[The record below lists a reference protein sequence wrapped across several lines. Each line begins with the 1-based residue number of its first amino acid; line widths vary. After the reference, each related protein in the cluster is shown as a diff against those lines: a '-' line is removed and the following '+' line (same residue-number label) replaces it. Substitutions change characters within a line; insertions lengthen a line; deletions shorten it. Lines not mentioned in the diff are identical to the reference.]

1 MKKNNSYQ
9 QIKIL
14 LFIVA
19 LVTSGVFVSK
29 FLNVITNLNTIT
41 NYLNEQQATDNMFH
55 CRGQAI
61 QILEGDTLWWIAHEN
76 CEGNITNVIDKLLK
90 VYGDDLIVGKT
101 IYLPVHSNCE
111 LRLTDGGQVMTDECV
126 E

>member
-1 MKKNNSYQ
+1 MNSNTYRQ
-9 QIKIL
+9 VKTL
-14 LFIVA
+14 LFVVA
-19 LVTSGVFVSK
+19 LVIGGLFVSK
-29 FLNVITNLNTIT
+29 LQDTISNQDT
-41 NYLNEQQATDNMFH
+41 INKYINKQQATDNLFH

-101 IYLPVHSNCE
+101 IYLPVHSDCE
-111 LRLTDGGQVMTDECV
+111 LRLTDGGQVMEECAAQ
-126 E
+126 

>member
-1 MKKNNSYQ
+1 MNSNTYRQ
-9 QIKIL
+9 VKTL

-19 LVTSGVFVSK
+19 LVIGGLFVSK
-29 FLNVITNLNTIT
+29 LQDTISNQDT
-41 NYLNEQQATDNMFH
+41 INKYISEQQATDNLFH

-111 LRLTDGGQVMTDECV
+111 LRLTDGGQVMEECAAQ
-126 E
+126 

>member
-1 MKKNNSYQ
+1 MNSNTYRQ
-9 QIKIL
+9 VKTL
-14 LFIVA
+14 LFVVA
-19 LVTSGVFVSK
+19 LAIGGLFISK
-29 FLNVITNLNTIT
+29 LQDTINNQDT
-41 NYLNEQQATDNMFH
+41 INKYISEQQATDSVFH

-111 LRLTDGGQVMTDECV
+111 LRLTDGGQVMEECAAQ
-126 E
+126 

>member
-1 MKKNNSYQ
+1 MNSNTYRQ
-9 QIKIL
+9 VKTL
-14 LFIVA
+14 LLVAA
-19 LVTSGVFVSK
+19 LVIGGLFVSK
-29 FLNVITNLNTIT
+29 LQDTI
-41 NYLNEQQATDNMFH
+41 NSQDSINKYINEQQATDNLFH

-76 CEGNITNVIDKLLK
+76 CDGNITNVVDKLIK
-90 VYGDDLIVGKT
+90 FYGNDLIVGKT